1 MKIKFENNLTYQ
13 QEAIEAVVDIFK
25 GQEKLVSNFTVLSP
39 GVDKDGSYRIDQS
52 ESGYANKLSIHPKQM
67 VENVQEIQM
76 RNGLKISNPSEIDN
90 KDLHFTIEMETG
102 TGKTY
107 VFTRSILEMHQKY
120 GFKKFII
127 VVPSVSIREGINKSL
142 ELTDEHFRKEFQN
155 IPYKYF
161 IYDSANLSQVRDFAT
176 SDQIRIMIIN
186 IQAFA
191 QDVDTIRTQDID
203 TTKKGNKRILLD
215 YNDKLGAIPI
225 NLIQNTNPIVI
236 IDEPQSTV
244 SSPLQKRSVKKLNP
258 LVTYRFSATHKE
270 KINLLYKFDAIDAY
284 NDSKVKKI
292 EVASVTTIDEA
303 SDGAYIQLVSVSN
316 KNGFKSNMILDIKG
330 KNGKVRRISKE
341 VKQGHDLY
349 EITKLDQY
357 FGYFVREISVSP
369 EYVEFANGQLVK
381 TGETLGGINDKE
393 IKRKLIAKTI
403 QEHLD
408 KEVKLNPKGIKVLSL
423 FFIDAVAKYRLYD
436 NEGNHENGDY
446 AQIFEEEYKRLINF
460 PKYQSLFKEVL
471 DLDTD
476 VSEVHKGY
484 FSSDKKSKVSNK
496 SDKFEYFK
504 DTSGNVKVDEDTYHL
519 IMRDKERLLG
529 FDNKV
534 RFIFSHSAL
543 KEGWDNPNV
552 FQICLLKEMGA
563 SEIRRRQ
570 EIGRGLRISVDQT
583 GNRVYDQN
591 VNILTTVVNESFTAF
606 VQGYQ
611 NELSED
617 TGIKFGYLELHSFN
631 KVVSNI
637 DQNNQPIY
645 LGQET
650 SQSIYQHFIEQKYID
665 AKGKI
670 QDTLKYDLEK
680 GVLDL
685 GQEFEVKVTRQI
697 HSIIRKVAG
706 SLEIKNS
713 NDKESIKVN
722 KEVYLSDDFKQL
734 WDSIKYK
741 TIYKVNFDSNILITK
756 CIDSINYN
764 TLNQNSK
771 VEFITGKLKLDRGGI
786 VSDGDTISYVEHIH
800 TNVQYIPDIVS
811 YLQNETDLT
820 RKTIVH
826 ILKGLEKRVLD
837 YFKINPQAFIE
848 SCINMINLQKRLFI
862 VDGIKYHKIGE
873 EAYYDQRLIEEKEI
887 VGYLSNRMIESTKS
901 VYNHTK
907 CDSEV
912 EVQLAREFENSEN
925 ISLYTKL
932 PDWFKVPTPLG
943 SYNPDWAILYRKEG
957 NEKLFFVTE
966 SKGSIFAEDLR
977 PLEQGKIDC
986 GRKHFQS
993 IDSRM
998 IVARNIEDVHR
1009 QV

>member
-25 GQEKLVSNFTVLSP
+25 GQEKLESNFSVLSP
-39 GVDKDGSYRIDQS
+39 TVDKDGAYKIDQT

-76 RNGLKISNPSEIDN
+76 RNGLKISNPNEIDN

-161 IYDSANLSQVRDFAT
+161 IYDSSNLSQVRDFAT

-191 QDVDTIRTQDID
+191 QDMD
-203 TTKKGNKRILLD
+203 TTRKSNKRILLD
-215 YNDKLGAIPI
+215 YHDRLGAIPI
-225 NLIQNTNPIVI
+225 NLIKKTNPVVI

-244 SSPLQKRSVKKLNP
+244 SSPLQKKSVKNLNP

-284 NDSKVKKI
+284 NDGMVKKI

-303 SDGAYIQLVSVSN
+303 SDGAYIQLVSVTN
-316 KNGFKSNMILDIKG
+316 RGGFKAKMVLDVKG
-330 KNGKVRRISKE
+330 RNGKVKRTNKD
-341 VKQGHDLY
+341 VKQGDDLY

-357 FGYFVREISVSP
+357 FGYFIREMSTAP
-369 EYVEFANGQLVK
+369 EYVGFTNGEIVQI
-381 TGETLGGINDKE
+381 GETVGGINDNE
-393 IKRKLIAKTI
+393 LKRKLIAKTI
-403 QEHLD
+403 EEHLN
-408 KEVKLNPKGIKVLSL
+408 KEVQLNPKGIKVLSL
-423 FFIDAVAKYRLYD
+423 FFIDTVAKYRLYD
-436 NEGNHENGDY
+436 DEGNNMNGDY
-446 AQIFEEEYKRLINF
+446 AQMFEEEYERLVAS
-460 PKYQSLFKEVL
+460 PKYRTLFKEVL
-471 DLDTD
+471 DLDADVTD
-476 VSEVHKGY
+476 VHKGY
-484 FSSDKKSKVSNK
+484 FSSDRKAKASNK
-496 SDKFEYFK
+496 RERFEYFR
-504 DTSGNVKVDEDTYHL
+504 DTSGNIKVDEDTYQL
-519 IMRDKERLLG
+519 IMKDKERLLSM
-529 FDNKV
+529 DNKV

-570 EIGRGLRISVDQT
+570 EIGRGLRIAVDQT
-583 GNRVYDQN
+583 GNRVYDEN

-606 VQGYQ
+606 VEGYQ
-611 NELSED
+611 KELSED

-631 KVVSNI
+631 TVVTET
-637 DQNNQPIY
+637 DENNQPIY
-645 LGQET
+645 LGQDKSEK
-650 SQSIYQHFIEQKYID
+650 IYRHLIGQKYID

-670 QDTLKYDLEK
+670 QDTLKIDFEK
-680 GVLDL
+680 GLLDL
-685 GQEFEVKVTRQI
+685 GEEFEPKVTKQI
-697 HSIIRKVAG
+697 HNIIKKVAG
-706 SLEIKNS
+706 SLEIKDAKKKQN
-713 NDKESIKVN
+713 IAVN
-722 KEVYLSDDFKQL
+722 KQVYLSDDFKEL

-741 TIYKVNFDSNILITK
+741 TIYKVAFDSDELIEK
-756 CIDSINYN
+756 CIDSINSN
-764 TLNQNSK
+764 VMNQKSK
-771 VEFITGKLKLDRGGI
+771 VEFVTGKLKLDKGGI
-786 VSDGDTISYVEHIH
+786 TSDGDTKSYIEHINAEVRH
-800 TNVQYIPDIVS
+800 VPDIVS

-820 RKTIVH
+820 RKTIVR
-826 ILKGLEKRVLD
+826 ILKGLEKRVLG

-848 SCINMINLQKRLFI
+848 GCIEVINRQKRLFI
-862 VDGIKYHKIGE
+862 VDGIKYHKIGDD
-873 EAYYDQRLIEEKEI
+873 AFYDQKLIEEKEL
-887 VGYLSNRMIESTKS
+887 VGYLSNRMVEATKS
-901 VYNHTK
+901 AYNYTM

-912 EVQLAREFENSEN
+912 EVQLAHEFEQSEN

-932 PDWFKVPTPLG
+932 PGWFKVPTPLG
-943 SYNPDWAILYRKEG
+943 SYNPDWAILYNKEG

-966 SKGSIFAEDLR
+966 SKGSMFEEDLR
-977 PLEQGKIDC
+977 PIELGKIDC
-986 GRKHFQS
+986 GRKHFKS
-993 IDSRM
+993 ISSRM
-998 IVARNIEDVHR
+998 IMASSIEDVHR

>member
-39 GVDKDGSYRIDQS
+39 TMDKEGGYRIQQE
-52 ESGYANKLSIHPKQM
+52 ESGYANKLSILPKQM

-76 RNGLKISNPSEIDN
+76 RNGLKISHPDEIDR

-120 GFKKFII
+120 GFKKFIV

-191 QDVDTIRTQDID
+191 RDMDNTL
-203 TTKKGNKRILLD
+203 KSNKRILLD

-225 NLIQNTNPIVI
+225 NLIQKTNPIVI

-244 SSPLQKRSVKKLNP
+244 SSPLQKKSVQNLNP

-284 NDSKVKKI
+284 NDGKVKKI

-316 KNGFKSNMILDIKG
+316 RGGFKAKMVLDVKG
-330 KNGKVRRISKE
+330 RNGKVKRTSQD
-341 VKQGHDLY
+341 VKHGDDLY

-357 FGYFVREISVSP
+357 FGYFVREISVDP
-369 EYVEFANGQLVK
+369 EFVDFNNGHRIK
-381 TGETLGGINDKE
+381 TGETLGGINDRE

-403 QEHLD
+403 EEHLD
-408 KEVKLNPKGIKVLSL
+408 KEVTLNPKGIKVLSL
-423 FFIDAVAKYRLYD
+423 FFIDAVAKYRQYD
-436 NEGNHENGDY
+436 DEGNHTNGDY
-446 AQIFEEEYKRLINF
+446 AQIFEEEYQRLISY
-460 PKYQSLFKEVL
+460 PKYQTLFKEVL
-471 DLDTD
+471 ELDAD
-476 VSEVHKGY
+476 VADVHKGY
-484 FSSDKKSKVSNK
+484 FSSDRKAKA
-496 SDKFEYFK
+496 SDKKERFEYFR
-504 DTSGNVKVDEDTYHL
+504 DTTGNIKADEDTYQL
-519 IMRDKERLLG
+519 IMKDKERLLG

-534 RFIFSHSAL
+534 RFLFSHSAL

-583 GNRVYDQN
+583 GNRVYDES

-606 VQGYQ
+606 VEGYQ
-611 NELSED
+611 KELSED
-617 TGIKFGYLELHSFN
+617 TGIKFGYLEMHSFN
-631 KVVSNI
+631 TVVCEI
-637 DQNNQPIY
+637 DENDQPVY
-645 LGQET
+645 LGQTE
-650 SQSIYQHFIEQKYID
+650 SEKLYRHFIKEKYID
-665 AKGKI
+665 KKGKI
-670 QDTLKYDLEK
+670 QDSLKIDFEK
-680 GVLDL
+680 GTLDL
-685 GQEFEVKVTRQI
+685 GQEFDKNTTKQI
-697 HSIIRKVAG
+697 LNIIKQVAG
-706 SLEIKNS
+706 SLEIKDT
-713 NDKESIKVN
+713 NDKKNINVN
-722 KEVYLSDDFKQL
+722 KQVYLSDDFKQL

-741 TIYKVNFDSNILITK
+741 TIYKVDFDSEKLIRKCIESINNNIL
-756 CIDSINYN
+756 
-764 TLNQNSK
+764 NQKSK
-771 VEFITGKLKLDRGGI
+771 VEIVTGKLRVGRDGI
-786 VSDGDTISYVEHIH
+786 GADGDVKTYVEHINAEVMH
-800 TNVQYIPDIVS
+800 VPDIVS

-820 RKTIVH
+820 RKTIVR
-826 ILKGLEKRVLD
+826 ILKGLEKRVIG

-848 SCINMINLQKRLFI
+848 GCIDMINLQKRLFI

-873 EAYYDQRLIEEKEI
+873 DVYYDQKLIEEKELI
-887 VGYLSNRMIESTKS
+887 GYLSNRMVEATKS
-901 VYNHTK
+901 AYNYTM

-912 EVQLAREFENSEN
+912 EVQLAREFENSDN

-932 PDWFKVPTPLG
+932 PNWFKVPTPLG
-943 SYNPDWAILYRKEG
+943 SYNPDWAILYNKEG

-966 SKGSIFAEDLR
+966 SKGSMFAEDLR
-977 PLEQGKIDC
+977 PIEQGKIDC
-986 GRKHFQS
+986 GRKHFKS

-998 IVARNIEDVHR
+998 IVASSMADVNR